1 MANCLKSIKSC
12 LNSMKQNKDYEYVSY
27 EQNNDIT
34 PEINRNMN
42 VIDPIRQIEYNNIE
56 TNNNNFELKKQK
68 AKINLMNESINQQP
82 QFQSTRIID
91 NNNDYSSL
99 YFTPCNNNNNNNNN
113 KVVSSTM
120 INTNDS
126 SLLTNDLTTSQ
137 IESTY
142 YNSFTNSLYFIP
154 PQALMKQ
161 QYNSLISSDES
172 NQDTFDESQSFNSID
187 SNQFHSVKSSFFND
201 KQEQENEQIFVC
213 TIPYQAKFQGDLN
226 TNYSD
231 RVKLIHSNKDY
242 CLVQNISTK
251 QCGYIPKISIIL
263 LSNFLNQF

>member
-1 MANCLKSIKSC
+1 MATCLKSIKSC
-12 LNSMKQNKDYEYVSY
+12 LNSIKQNRDYEYVSY
-27 EQNNDIT
+27 DQLQ

-42 VIDPIRQIEYNNIE
+42 VIDQIRPIEYNKIE
-56 TNNNNFELKKQK
+56 TNNNFELKKQK
-68 AKINLMNESINQQP
+68 AKINLMNQQQP
-82 QFQSTRIID
+82 QFQSTRIIENN

-99 YFTPCNNNNNNNNN
+99 YFTPCNNNNNNN

-142 YNSFTNSLYFIP
+142 YNSFTDSLYFLP
-154 PQALMKQ
+154 PKASIKQ

-172 NQDTFDESQSFNSID
+172 NQDTFDDSQSFNSID

>member
-1 MANCLKSIKSC
+1 MATCLKSIKSC
-12 LNSMKQNKDYEYVSY
+12 LNSIKQNKDYEYVSY
-27 EQNNDIT
+27 EQNNQSP

-42 VIDPIRQIEYNNIE
+42 VIDQIRPIEYNKIE
-56 TNNNNFELKKQK
+56 TNNNFELKKQK
-68 AKINLMNESINQQP
+68 AKINLMNQQQP
-82 QFQSTRIID
+82 QFQSTRIIEN

-99 YFTPCNNNNNNNNN
+99 YFTPCNNNNN

-142 YNSFTNSLYFIP
+142 YNSFTNSLYFLP
-154 PQALMKQ
+154 PQASIKQ

-172 NQDTFDESQSFNSID
+172 NQDTFDDSQSFNSID

>member
-12 LNSMKQNKDYEYVSY
+12 LNSMKQNKDYEFVSY
-27 EQNNDIT
+27 EQQQQQT

-42 VIDPIRQIEYNNIE
+42 VIDPIRPIEYSKIE
-56 TNNNNFELKKQK
+56 TNNFELKKQK
-68 AKINLMNESINQQP
+68 AKINLMNQQP
-82 QFQSTRIID
+82 QFQSTRIIE
-91 NNNDYSSL
+91 NTINDYSSL
-99 YFTPCNNNNNNNNN
+99 YFTPCNKNN
-113 KVVSSTM
+113 KAVSSTM
-120 INTNDS
+120 INTNDSSSS

-137 IESTY
+137 IETTY
-142 YNSFTNSLYFIP
+142 YDSFTNSLYFL
-154 PQALMKQ
+154 PQQ
-161 QYNSLISSDES
+161 NNSLISSDES
-172 NQDTFDESQSFNSID
+172 SQDTFDESQSFNSID

-201 KQEQENEQIFVC
+201 KQEEEENEEIIFVC

-226 TNYSD
+226 TNYLD

>member
-1 MANCLKSIKSC
+1 
-12 LNSMKQNKDYEYVSY
+12 MKQNKDYEFVSY
-27 EQNNDIT
+27 EQQQT

-42 VIDPIRQIEYNNIE
+42 VIDPIRPTEYSKIE
-56 TNNNNFELKKQK
+56 TNNFELKKQK
-68 AKINLMNESINQQP
+68 AKINLMNQQP
-82 QFQSTRIID
+82 QFQSTRIIE
-91 NNNDYSSL
+91 NTINDYSSL
-99 YFTPCNNNNNNNNN
+99 YFTPCNNNNN

-137 IESTY
+137 IETTY
-142 YNSFTNSLYFIP
+142 YNSFTNSLYFL
-154 PQALMKQ
+154 PQQ
-161 QYNSLISSDES
+161 NNSLISSDES
-172 NQDTFDESQSFNSID
+172 SQDTFDESQSFNSID

-201 KQEQENEQIFVC
+201 KQQQEENEEIIFVC

>member
-12 LNSMKQNKDYEYVSY
+12 LNSIKQNKDYEYVSY
-27 EQNNDIT
+27 EQNNQSP
-34 PEINRNMN
+34 PEINRNVN
-42 VIDPIRQIEYNNIE
+42 IIDPIIPIEYNKIE
-56 TNNNNFELKKQK
+56 TNNNFELKKQK
-68 AKINLMNESINQQP
+68 AKVNLINQFNQQP
-82 QFQSTRIID
+82 KFQSTRIIES
-91 NNNDYSSL
+91 NDYSSL
-99 YFTPCNNNNNNNNN
+99 YFLPCN

-120 INTNDS
+120 INTNDES
-126 SLLTNDLTTSQ
+126 SLLTNDSTANQ

-142 YNSFTNSLYFIP
+142 YNSFTNSLYFSP
-154 PQALMKQ
+154 PKATSVPIKQ
-161 QYNSLISSDES
+161 DNSLISSDDET
-172 NQDTFDESQSFNSID
+172 NQDTFDQSQSLSSFD
-187 SNQFHSVKSSFFND
+187 SNQFHSVKSSFFDD
-201 KQEQENEQIFVC
+201 KPEQENELYVC